1 MAFFK
6 EPVVRL
12 FLRALVAA
20 GVAFATKFLVVDP
33 SGGHISYQSS
43 ALTAALVGGIL
54 AFCETFTPLNQL
66 VGLFA
71 GGQQATVVPPADPI
85 EPPGDTTEA
94 PVVVKAKRG

>member
-43 ALTAALVGGIL
+43 ALTAALVGGLL

-71 GGQQATVVPPADPI
+71 GGQQTTPPADPI

-94 PVVVKAKRG
+94 PAVKAKRG